1 MPECRLAFQSSYLDG
16 QNFMINFTDCD
27 SQFPV
32 KTQFSLRK
40 EYTFK
45 SPWTTSVAIRS
56 GESWK
61 PSLSLFRSK
70 RNQGCLLR
78 LHTGWGPQRALS
90 YSLFLSILGV
100 GELPSLPHSAMSSS
114 RLALQWLPLEEYRIQ
129 GNSARAR
136 SSEDLTEKKPRDCH
150 QLF

>member
-45 SPWTTSVAIRS
+45 SPLTTSVNVRS
-56 GESWK
+56 GEPWK
-61 PSLSLFRSK
+61 PGLSLFRSK

-78 LHTGWGPQRALS
+78 PHTGWWPQKALS

-100 GELPSLPHSAMSSS
+100 GGLPSLPHSATSSS
-114 RLALQWLPLEEYRIQ
+114 RLALWGLPLEEYRIQ

-136 SSEDLTEKKPRDCH
+136 SSDHLTEKKPCDCH